1 MRKLSLRTYNTY
13 SLKRMSCCHS
23 LSLKKLLKEYETQNS
38 RLFAPLLCWCYLN
51 EKDVINNTQLS
62 YHLEMLNNM
71 YPQVSEDN
79 LLLYLQNCDDKECQ
93 KYYHSFMSEN
103 MRRNETEKKN
113 TYRRRIIKK
122 KRELNLSDYQLCKMA
137 KINSGNFDAFF
148 YKQDNNKLS
157 LKKCRELM
165 WVLKEYSG
173 K

>member
-165 WVLKEYSG
+165 WVLKEYS
-173 K
+173 

>member
-51 EKDVINNTQLS
+51 EKDVINNTQLY

-165 WVLKEYSG
+165 WVLKEYS
-173 K
+173 

>member
-38 RLFAPLLCWCYLN
+38 RLFAPFLCWCYLN

-165 WVLKEYSG
+165 WVLKEYS
-173 K
+173 

>member
-62 YHLEMLNNM
+62 YHLEMLNKM

-122 KRELNLSDYQLCKMA
+122 KRELNLSDYQLCKLA
-137 KINSGNFDAFF
+137 KVNSGNFNAFF
-148 YKQDNNKLS
+148 YKQENNKLT
-157 LKKCRELM
+157 LKNCRELM
-165 WVLKEYSG
+165 WVFKEYS
-173 K
+173 

>member
-51 EKDVINNTQLS
+51 EKDVNNNTQLS

-122 KRELNLSDYQLCKMA
+122 KRELNLSDYQLCKLA
-137 KINSGNFDAFF
+137 KVNSGNFNAFF

-165 WVLKEYSG
+165 WVLKEYS
-173 K
+173 